1 MLVDRWQRSIQ
12 YLRISI
18 TDRCNLRCVYCMPSE
33 GVRRLPREAIMRYEE
48 IALVVAEAARL
59 GVSRVRLT
67 GGEPLVRPNL
77 ASLIHMI
84 AAIPGIEDISLTT
97 NGLLL
102 EEMASEL
109 KAAGLMRVN
118 ISLDS
123 LQPEKFARITRGG
136 SFEAAWRG
144 IEAAEKAGLAPIK
157 LNVVAMR
164 GLNDDELPTLARLTL
179 ERGWDVRFIELM
191 PVSNSAPWGQGFP
204 KPETI
209 FMPVSEI
216 MSLLTPLGLEPEINL
231 NTNGPA
237 RLFRIRGAASSG
249 RIGLISPVSEHFCQA
264 CNRLRLTADGHLRPC
279 LLHEEEIDVLA
290 ALRRGEPLAPYLKRA
305 VASKPQGH
313 NLAANHPPSDRSMR
327 QIGG

>member
-118 ISLDS
+118 ISLDRKS
-123 LQPEKFARITRGG
+123 
-136 SFEAAWRG
+136 
-144 IEAAEKAGLAPIK
+144 
-157 LNVVAMR
+157 VV
-164 GLNDDELPTLARLTL
+164 
-179 ERGWDVRFIELM
+179 
-191 PVSNSAPWGQGFP
+191 
-204 KPETI
+204 
-209 FMPVSEI
+209 
-216 MSLLTPLGLEPEINL
+216 
-231 NTNGPA
+231 
-237 RLFRIRGAASSG
+237 
-249 RIGLISPVSEHFCQA
+249 
-264 CNRLRLTADGHLRPC
+264 
-279 LLHEEEIDVLA
+279 
-290 ALRRGEPLAPYLKRA
+290 
-305 VASKPQGH
+305 
-313 NLAANHPPSDRSMR
+313 
-327 QIGG
+327 